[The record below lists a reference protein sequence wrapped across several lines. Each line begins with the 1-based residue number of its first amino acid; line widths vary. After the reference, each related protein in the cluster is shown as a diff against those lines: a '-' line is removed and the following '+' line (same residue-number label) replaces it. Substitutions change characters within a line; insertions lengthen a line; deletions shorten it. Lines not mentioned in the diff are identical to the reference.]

1 MPSSAG
7 NEPIPES
14 SALHARAMADLRF
27 IRETMES
34 ASAFSAFSG
43 WGLILIGG
51 VATACGLVA
60 ARQPTRLGWLT
71 AWVAAAAVSA
81 LIGGLSTARKTRTAQ
96 EPLIPGPARKFALS
110 LAPAV
115 VSGALLTGA
124 VERGERFDLL
134 PGMWLLLY
142 GAGLVAAGAWSVRV
156 VPVIGIAFMVL
167 GAAGLLLPLPWSN
180 WLLIVGFG
188 RLHVA
193 FGVIVGRKHGG

>member
-7 NEPIPES
+7 NEPISES

-34 ASAFSAFSG
+34 AAAFSAFSG

-51 VATACGLVA
+51 VAIVCGLVA
-60 ARQPTRLGWLT
+60 ARQPTHLGWLT
-71 AWVAAAAVSA
+71 AWVAAAGVSA
-81 LIGGLSTARKTRTAQ
+81 VVGALSTARKTRTAQ

-124 VERGERFDLL
+124 LEGSGRFDLL

-156 VPVIGIAFMVL
+156 VPVIGTAFMVL
-167 GAAGLLLPLPWSN
+167 GAVGLVLPLSWSN
-180 WLLIVGFG
+180 WLLIAGFG
-188 RLHVA
+188 GLHVA
-193 FGVIVGRKHGG
+193 FGVIVGRRHGG